1 MTVSSESRPAT
12 MTSKEITEK
21 AGGKSKEE
29 AWQLHDRLW
38 RFKIIDRI
46 IDEMSGMGGDTSDDF
61 QKYYAQSFAERQI
74 GLECDEEIIALQEY
88 ARISGDKQGKNKVQ
102 IVQMVEEKAAVF
114 PGAGGLFP
122 PEQEKIGFWKGL
134 MNKVTGVKQE

>member
-1 MTVSSESRPAT
+1 MTASTEPRPAT
-12 MTSKEITEK
+12 LTSKELVDK
-21 AGGKSKEE
+21 ARESKEKS
-29 AWQLHDRLW
+29 WQLNDRLW

-46 IDEMSGMGGDTSDDF
+46 IDELSGMGGDTTDDF
-61 QKYYAQSFAERQI
+61 QKYYAQVHAQRQA
-74 GLECDEEIIALQEY
+74 GLECDEEAIALAEY

-122 PEQEKIGFWKGL
+122 PEQVKVGFWRGL
-134 MNKVTGVKQE
+134 MNKITGVQSE